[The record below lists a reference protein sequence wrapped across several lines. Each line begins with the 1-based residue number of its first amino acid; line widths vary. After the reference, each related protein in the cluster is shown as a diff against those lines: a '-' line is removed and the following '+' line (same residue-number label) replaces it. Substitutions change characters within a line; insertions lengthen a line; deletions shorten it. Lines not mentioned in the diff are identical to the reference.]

1 MKIITFR
8 LNRARS
14 RRLKPRPTCLAAE
27 ALCYIHT
34 LMKVVSSLSDP
45 DVPDASV
52 VSIGNFDGLHIGH
65 RKILKAVVQRSR
77 QLGVKSVAM
86 TFAPHP
92 VQFLAP
98 ARAPKLISTLD
109 QKIRLIE
116 NVGVDVLFLV
126 HFNEAF
132 AQLQPSDFVKRY
144 LMEGLKARA
153 ICVGSNF
160 NFGYKQQGTV
170 ETLKEFSAE
179 LELIEVPPVRVRGT
193 LASSSRVRQLI
204 SAGSV
209 SRACRLLGRW
219 VQLEGKLVGGARRG
233 RSVTVPTLNLE
244 SENELIPRNGVYI
257 TRISL
262 DGLPFMDSVTNIGVR
277 PTFNEKQVTIETFVL
292 NEAVPADAGTARVD
306 FLHRLR
312 DEVKFESPEVLRAQI
327 IKDVKRAQ
335 KFFQLLLRRLSNTG
349 NAFSEGLSAE
359 RHSN

>member
-1 MKIITFR
+1 
-8 LNRARS
+8 
-14 RRLKPRPTCLAAE
+14 
-27 ALCYIHT
+27 
-34 LMKVVSSLSDP
+34 MKVVSSLTDP
-45 DVPDASV
+45 DLPHASV
-52 VSIGNFDGLHIGH
+52 VSIGNFDGLHVGH
-65 RKILKAVVQRSR
+65 REILKAVVQRSR

-98 ARAPKLISTLD
+98 ARSPKLISTLD

-116 NVGVDVLFLV
+116 NAGIDVLFLV

-132 AQLQPSDFVKRY
+132 SKLPPSEFVQQY
-144 LMEGLKARA
+144 LVDGLKSRA

-170 ETLKEFSAE
+170 ETLKQFSAE
-179 LELIEVPPVRVRGT
+179 LEVIEVPPVRVRGT

-219 VQLEGKLVGGARRG
+219 VELEGKLVGGAGRG

-244 SENELIPRNGVYI
+244 SENELIPKNGVYI
-257 TRISL
+257 TRISV
-262 DGLPFMDSVTNIGVR
+262 DGLPFMYSVTNIGVR

-292 NEAVPADAGTARVD
+292 TDTVPANALTARID
-306 FLHRLR
+306 FLRRLR
-312 DEVKFESPEVLRAQI
+312 DEVRFESPEALRAQI
-327 IKDVKRAQ
+327 MKDVKRAE
-335 KFFQLLLRRLSNTG
+335 KFFRLVKGLSNTRKT
-349 NAFSEGLSAE
+349 FSEGLSAE